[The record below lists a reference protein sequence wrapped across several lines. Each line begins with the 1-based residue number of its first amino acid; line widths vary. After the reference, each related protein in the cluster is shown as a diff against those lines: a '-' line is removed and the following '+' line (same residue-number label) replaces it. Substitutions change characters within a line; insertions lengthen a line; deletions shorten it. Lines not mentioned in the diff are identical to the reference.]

1 MGKLTVTAMFLLIT
15 TSMLSGCM
23 GLILARESVEELR
36 EPALPS
42 IRYEKISISQIWDT
56 LEVQPYTNRST
67 FVVDESTNRIS
78 IYFKVNFN
86 LPPVVNQS
94 QFVRAT
100 LTDAEGIVQWEEDVS
115 EDYEPTEKQ
124 LFPSPSFAKGEWV
137 LLVDA
142 RGYGESF
149 TGQLKDS
156 FSIQI
161 TVEKSCI
168 QYPLEDSCF

>member
-1 MGKLTVTAMFLLIT
+1 M
-15 TSMLSGCM
+15 
-23 GLILARESVEELR
+23 
-36 EPALPS
+36 
-42 IRYEKISISQIWDT
+42 
-56 LEVQPYTNRST
+56 
-67 FVVDESTNRIS
+67 
-78 IYFKVNFN
+78 
-86 LPPVVNQS
+86 
-94 QFVRAT
+94 
-100 LTDAEGIVQWEEDVS
+100 S